1 MAPKPKFLVTD
12 MSRQT
17 AAASRLAS
25 TRAFRRT
32 PVRDGILHRDIKG
45 IVVIRLRVV

>member
-1 MAPKPKFLVTD
+1 MGPKPKFLVAN

-17 AAASRLAS
+17 AASRLAS
-25 TRAFRRT
+25 SRAFRR
-32 PVRDGILHRDIKG
+32 PVRDGILHRDIEG